1 MAEGTDI
8 QPLTDQEDRLSFARF
23 DAATAWELG
32 SRLRAAALAR
42 SVAVTIEVRLLR
54 ETVFFCAMPGTTP
67 ENADWARRKRNTV
80 ELLQQSSYRVG
91 LTLQRDGQSLEAKI
105 GLPLRDYA
113 SHGGS
118 VPIHVEGVGCVGVA
132 TVSGLP
138 QREDH
143 ELVLEALA
151 ALQAGREPHP
161 LDTSEARRGVPSC
174 RGQ

>member
-1 MAEGTDI
+1 MNAEVEI
-8 QPLTDQEDRLSFARF
+8 ERLADQEGRLCFTRF
-23 DAATAWELG
+23 DHVVAWDLG
-32 SRLRAAALAR
+32 TRLRSAAASR
-42 SVAVTIEVRLLR
+42 SVAVTIEIRLLR

-80 ELLQQSSYRVG
+80 ELLQRSSYLVG
-91 LTLQRDGQSLEAKI
+91 LSLKRDGLSLEEKM

-118 VPIHVEGVGCVGVA
+118 VPIRVDGVGCVGVA

-143 ELVLEALA
+143 ELVVETLA
-151 ALQAGREPHP
+151 ALCAEVASG
-161 LDTSEARRGVPSC
+161 SVA
-174 RGQ
+174 

>member
-1 MAEGTDI
+1 MNAEVEI
-8 QPLTDQEDRLSFARF
+8 ERLADQEDRLCFTRF
-23 DAATAWELG
+23 DQGAAWDLG
-32 SRLRAAALAR
+32 TRLRGAAVSR
-42 SVAVTIEVRLLR
+42 GVAVTIEIRLLR

-80 ELLQQSSYRVG
+80 ELLQRSSYIVG
-91 LTLQRDGQSLEAKI
+91 LSLKRDGLSLEAKI

-118 VPIHVEGVGCVGVA
+118 VPIRVDGVGCVGVA

-143 ELVLEALA
+143 ELVVETLA
-151 ALQAGREPHP
+151 ALCAEVAAG
-161 LDTSEARRGVPSC
+161 SVASV
-174 RGQ
+174 